1 MSDQEDHDRRLRE
14 QHRRQTERDAS
25 RAATEM
31 GIKTQQRKVSERKHN
46 PQFYDKFTRT
56 SLQDSEKFSHLVNE
70 EATWLA
76 DDHVLAN
83 RRQIYRQQR
92 ELLNT
97 VRAEQSI
104 VGATP
109 GARLREKPLLNALAQ
124 GVPIRL
130 DKAVPLTAAGQQT
143 IEINDPDFTPPMDS
157 EERTKYDD
165 LARVATARQSMGV
178 DRAGSEALTTA
189 TTETRNVR
197 EDETEDSAISSV
209 SGVFD

>member
-1 MSDQEDHDRRLRE
+1 MSDQDEHDRRLRE
-14 QHRRQTERDAS
+14 QHRRQTERDAA
-25 RAATEM
+25 RAAAEY
-31 GIKTQQRKVSERKHN
+31 GIQTQQKQVSERKHN

-56 SLQDSEKFSHLVNE
+56 SLSDSEKFSHLVNE
-70 EATWLA
+70 EAPWLA

-97 VRAEQSI
+97 TRADQSI
-104 VGATP
+104 VGANP

-124 GVPIRL
+124 AVAVEL
-130 DKAVPLTAAGQQT
+130 DRAAPLTAAGQQT
-143 IEINDPDFTPPMDS
+143 IDINDPEYVPPMDA

-197 EDETEDSAISSV
+197 EDETEDRAIESV

>member
-1 MSDQEDHDRRLRE
+1 MSDADDHDRRLRE
-14 QHRRQTERDAS
+14 QHRRQTERDAT

-31 GIKTQQRKVSERKHN
+31 GIKTQQKKVSERKHN
-46 PQFYDKFTRT
+46 PQFYDRYTRT
-56 SLQDSEKFSHLVNE
+56 SLEDSEKWSHLVNE
-70 EATWLA
+70 EEPWLA

-104 VGATP
+104 TGANP
-109 GARLREKPLLNALAQ
+109 GARLREKPILHALAQ
-124 GVPIRL
+124 GVPVAL
-130 DKAVPLTAAGQQT
+130 DRAIPLTAAGQQT
-143 IEINDPDFTPPMDS
+143 IEITDPDYVPPMDS

-197 EDETEDSAISSV
+197 EEENDENAIASV

>member
-1 MSDQEDHDRRLRE
+1 MSEQDEHDRRLRE
-14 QHRRQTERDAS
+14 QHQRQIERDGA
-25 RAATEM
+25 RAAAEY
-31 GIKTQQRKVSERKHN
+31 GIKTQQKKVSERKHN
-46 PQFYDKFTRT
+46 PQFYERYTRS
-56 SLQDSEKFSHLVNE
+56 SLTESEKFSHLVNE
-70 EATWLA
+70 EAPWLA

-104 VGATP
+104 VGANP

-124 GVPIRL
+124 GVPVEL
-130 DKAVPLTAAGQQT
+130 DRTVPLTAAGQQT
-143 IEINDPDFTPPMDS
+143 IEINDPAFVPPMDA

-197 EDETEDSAISSV
+197 EDETESDTIESV